1 MAKWIHFRY
10 NKKKGRYE
18 RREPSAWRHLMT
30 VVRHLLSGTIIS
42 AILLYALVFWIG
54 SPSEWR
60 LQREHAMLQQQY
72 RILNTRLNEALDVL
86 EDIGERDDQMYRVIL
101 QSEPIGKDARARLI
115 TGTQRYDSLQRLND
129 AALLIDI
136 SRKMDLVE
144 RQLYLQS
151 ISFDELVEQVRN
163 QDDRL
168 RHTPSILPVAEK
180 NLKYM
185 ASGYG
190 WRVDPVYNIM
200 KHHNGMDFSAE
211 KGTPI
216 YATAD
221 GRVAEA
227 GWMSGYGQRVVID
240 HGYGYR
246 TVYAHM
252 SKIQVYRG
260 QKLYRGDKVGEVGA
274 TGKATGPHLHYEVLV
289 RGVPQNPAR
298 YYYYDLTPEQ
308 YEEVLERSRN
318 VGQILD

>member
-30 VVRHLLSGTIIS
+30 VVRHLLSGTIIG
-42 AILLYALVFWIG
+42 AILLYGLIFWVG
-54 SPSEWR
+54 SPSEWHLR
-60 LQREHAMLQQQY
+60 REHAMLQQQY
-72 RILNTRLNEALDVL
+72 KILNARLDEALDVL

-101 QSEPIGKDARARLI
+101 QSDPVGQEARTRLLV
-115 TGTQRYDSLQRLND
+115 GTQRYDSLLRLND
-129 AALLIDI
+129 AALLVEI

-151 ISFDELVEQVRN
+151 VSFDELVDQVRN
-163 QDDRL
+163 QEDRL
-168 RHTPSILPVAEK
+168 HHTPTILPVAEK

-190 WRVDPVYNIM
+190 WRIDPVYNIM

-216 YATAD
+216 HVTAD
-221 GRVAEA
+221 GRVTEA
-227 GWMSGYGQRVVID
+227 GWMSGYGQRVVVD

-252 SKIQVYRG
+252 SKVQVYRG
-260 QKLYRGDKVGEVGA
+260 QMLHRGDKIGEVGS
-274 TGKATGPHLHYEVLV
+274 TGKATGPHLHYEVHM

-308 YEEVLERSRN
+308 YDEVLARSRN
-318 VGQILD
+318 AGQMMD